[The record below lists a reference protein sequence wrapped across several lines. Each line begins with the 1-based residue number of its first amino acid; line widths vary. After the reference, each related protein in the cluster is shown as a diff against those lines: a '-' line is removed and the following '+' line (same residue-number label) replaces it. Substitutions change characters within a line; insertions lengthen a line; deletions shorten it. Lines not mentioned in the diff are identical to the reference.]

1 MTYDEWYTQ
10 YLALYKPN
18 LRAKTLESYGHIHGA
33 VISPLIGGHDLT
45 AITAEDVQR
54 VLLAAARHGPRLA
67 QIAHALL
74 RAVLRR
80 AVRSRL
86 ISWSPV
92 DAVDRPAHA
101 PAEGAALSDD
111 EYAAALPVLLEDL
124 PLALAVLAGLR
135 RGEICGLQWGD
146 VDLAAGLI
154 HVRRTRV
161 RCNGRLVTGPPKS
174 AAGVRS
180 VPIGAPLRPVL
191 ARAFVLCPDSW
202 VCPYAPEG
210 LSRRWGAIQRTLHL
224 SRRYRLHDL
233 RHTHATILLA
243 NSIDVVAVATR
254 LGHSDASTTLK
265 VYAHA
270 LRRRDEDAARA
281 AQGLLDRAADDLA
294 EDKTEN

>member
-111 EYAAALPVLLEDL
+111 DYTAALPVLLEDL

-191 ARAFVLCPDSW
+191 ARAFVLCPDGW

-233 RHTHATILLA
+233 RHTYI
-243 NSIDVVAVATR
+243 TR
-254 LGHSDASTTLK
+254 LLLQGCNPRIVQYLAGHAALSTTMR
-265 VYAHA
+265 VYTHITP
-270 LRRRDEDAARA
+270 RD
-281 AQGLLDRAADDLA
+281 AQRELSRLNV
-294 EDKTEN
+294 T